1 MFHNHP
7 LLRIIH
13 SGPQSQKREPELELT
28 MDQPPLHQ
36 VEVQI
41 SALGRRLDHL
51 HHLSTF
57 SDTETVTPQ
66 VKYFVQQYL
75 DDNEIALL

>member
-13 SGPQSQKREPELELT
+13 SGPQGRGRTRAGAELWIKP
-28 MDQPPLHQ
+28 QQQ

-41 SALGRRLDHL
+41 SSLEGALGQ
-51 HHLSTF
+51 
-57 SDTETVTPQ
+57 ETRPPSPPEHFFRYRKGDPSSEVLCPTAPGRQ
-66 VKYFVQQYL
+66 
-75 DDNEIALL
+75 